1 MAKAQGKAKGGK
13 PAAASTT
20 TTRKTA
26 SKTTAPRKSGKPAAK
41 KPAARK
47 PAARAPA
54 AKPAPKLKDRKK
66 KMGKKDKGPSPESE
80 CLIPLEKFSK
90 RKVQVPPKKAKK
102 KATTPPSLEVDDCL
116 LDEDRFDEP
125 VSLHAAIVIELGDYK
140 GMGYLRAMKGVTE
153 IVVPPPPGGYAT
165 RREIY
170 EAVDA
175 ALDAPLS
182 EHGVEGLSM
191 SVRDCYV
198 DQACDGMYVTEVTED
213 TVTAAC
219 QYCS

>member
-13 PAAASTT
+13 PAASTT

-26 SKTTAPRKSGKPAAK
+26 SKATASRKSGKPAAK
-41 KPAARK
+41 KPAARE

-54 AKPAPKLKDRKK
+54 AKPRRSRGRTGPAPEAKCLR
-66 KMGKKDKGPSPESE
+66 PSAR
-80 CLIPLEKFSK
+80 C
-90 RKVQVPPKKAKK
+90 RCPPKRREERHGV
-102 KATTPPSLEVDDCL
+102 EVDGL
-116 LDEDRFDEP
+116 LDNASSVAR
-125 VSLHAAIVIELGDYK
+125 AAIVIELGDYK
-140 GMGYLRAMKGVTE
+140 DEGRHA
-153 IVVPPPPGGYAT
+153 IVVPAT
-165 RREIY
+165 EVHVY

-182 EHGVEGLSM
+182 EHGVEGYNL

-198 DQACDGMYVTEVTED
+198 DQDCDGMWVTEVTED

>member
-1 MAKAQGKAKGGK
+1 MLTLLQTLVAGALRLPKRRVKA
-13 PAAASTT
+13 
-20 TTRKTA
+20 
-26 SKTTAPRKSGKPAAK
+26 
-41 KPAARK
+41 
-47 PAARAPA
+47 
-54 AKPAPKLKDRKK
+54 
-66 KMGKKDKGPSPESE
+66 EH
-80 CLIPLEKFSK
+80 
-90 RKVQVPPKKAKK
+90 
-102 KATTPPSLEVDDCL
+102 DDGM
-116 LDEDRFDEP
+116 
-125 VSLHAAIVIELGDYK
+125 IVIELGDYK

-182 EHGVEGLSM
+182 EHGVEGYNL

-198 DQACDGMYVTEVTED
+198 DQDCDGMYVTEVTD
-213 TVTAAC
+213 DAVTAVY

>member
-1 MAKAQGKAKGGK
+1 MAKAQSKAKGGK
-13 PAAASTT
+13 Q
-20 TTRKTA
+20 
-26 SKTTAPRKSGKPAAK
+26 AAK

-54 AKPAPKLKDRKK
+54 AKPAPKQSAGLKTHK
-66 KMGKKDKGPSPESE
+66 GKQNKGPSPESK
-80 CLIPLEKFSK
+80 CLIPLEKLFSK
-90 RKVQVPPKKAKK
+90 RKVQAPPKKTKK
-102 KATTPPSLEVDDCL
+102 KAPTPPSLEVDDCL

-125 VSLHAAIVIELGDYK
+125 VSLRAAIVIELGDYK

-182 EHGVEGLSM
+182 EHGVEGYNL

-198 DQACDGMYVTEVTED
+198 DQDCDGMYVTEVTED
-213 TVTAAC
+213 TVTAVC
-219 QYCS
+219 DYCS

>member
-1 MAKAQGKAKGGK
+1 MREM
-13 PAAASTT
+13 PSH
-20 TTRKTA
+20 TR
-26 SKTTAPRKSGKPAAK
+26 
-41 KPAARK
+41 
-47 PAARAPA
+47 
-54 AKPAPKLKDRKK
+54 
-66 KMGKKDKGPSPESE
+66 PSNPEAGSE
-80 CLIPLEKFSK
+80 SSD
-90 RKVQVPPKKAKK
+90 PPKKAP
-102 KATTPPSLEVDDCL
+102 TPPSLEVDDCL
-116 LDEDRFDEP
+116 LDDDRFDEP

-182 EHGVEGLSM
+182 EHGVEGLNL

-198 DQACDGMYVTEVTED
+198 DQDCDGMYVTEVTD
-213 TVTAAC
+213 DAVTAVC

>member
-1 MAKAQGKAKGGK
+1 M
-13 PAAASTT
+13 PSH
-20 TTRKTA
+20 TR
-26 SKTTAPRKSGKPAAK
+26 
-41 KPAARK
+41 
-47 PAARAPA
+47 
-54 AKPAPKLKDRKK
+54 
-66 KMGKKDKGPSPESE
+66 PSNPEAGSE
-80 CLIPLEKFSK
+80 SSD
-90 RKVQVPPKKAKK
+90 PPKKAP
-102 KATTPPSLEVDDCL
+102 TPPSLEVDDCL
-116 LDEDRFDEP
+116 LDDDRFDEP

-182 EHGVEGLSM
+182 EHGVEGYNL

-198 DQACDGMYVTEVTED
+198 DQCLDFLVVTEVTED
-213 TVTAAC
+213 TVTALC
-219 QYCS
+219 DYGS

>member
-1 MAKAQGKAKGGK
+1 MAKAAPRKGQKAS
-13 PAAASTT
+13 ASTA
-20 TTRKTA
+20 RKAA
-26 SKTTAPRKSGKPAAK
+26 SKTTASRKSGKPAK

-66 KMGKKDKGPSPESE
+66 KMGKKDKGPSPQSKFV
-80 CLIPLEKFSK
+80 IPLAKAAKPAAKPSA
-90 RKVQVPPKKAKK
+90 RATKKA
-102 KATTPPSLEVDDCL
+102 PCLEVDDCL
-116 LDEDRFDEP
+116 LDDDRFDEP

-140 GMGYLRAMKGVTE
+140 GMGYLTAMYGISELV
-153 IVVPPPPGGYAT
+153 IPPKPDGYAT
-165 RREIY
+165 RREIF

-182 EHGVEGLSM
+182 EHGVEGLNL

-213 TVTAAC
+213 TVTAVC
-219 QYCS
+219 DYCS